1 MVSEK
6 DSLNIQ
12 VENRLED
19 LFGESE
25 TNSPV
30 AAEGGDLEY
39 YPFRIL
45 KSIVLSMDWEIN
57 DEVLNKFIEQ
67 IDGLKDTY
75 KEDKILLLFLQ
86 ILRSLGI
93 YIKAKKGGAHPSA
106 FKIISS
112 VFTRLEKVV
121 LSKNL
126 SEDSKKKMLFAEL
139 SKFKELRGQIALSN
153 TDGVKKKKAET
164 EIVKKKKMPAAKPAP
179 AMAHR
184 EEEVPGGLI
193 ASGTQGYDGKEI
205 FINAVEDIKNL
216 LRVEFAALREELR
229 LLKR

>member
-12 VENRLED
+12 VEKRLGD

-30 AAEGGDLEY
+30 PAEGGDLEY

-57 DEVLNKFIEQ
+57 DEVLDKFIEQ

-93 YIKAKKGGAHPSA
+93 YIKAKKGGAHPNA
-106 FKIISS
+106 FKIINS

-126 SEDSKKKMLFAEL
+126 SEASKKKMLFAEL

-153 TDGVKKKKAET
+153 TDS
-164 EIVKKKKMPAAKPAP
+164 VKKKKMPAARPVP
-179 AMAHR
+179 AMAHK
-184 EEEVPGGLI
+184 EEDVPGGLI
-193 ASGTQGYDGKEI
+193 ASGTQSYNGKEI

-216 LRVEFAALREELR
+216 IRVEFAALREDLR

>member
-1 MVSEK
+1 LVSEK

-25 TNSPV
+25 TNSPA

-67 IDGLKDTY
+67 IDGLKDAY

-93 YIKAKKGGAHPSA
+93 YIKAKKGGAHPNA
-106 FKIISS
+106 FKIINS
-112 VFTRLEKVV
+112 VFIRLEKVV

-126 SEDSKKKMLFAEL
+126 SEASKKKMLFAEL
-139 SKFKELRGQIALSN
+139 SKFKELRVQIARSN
-153 TDGVKKKKAET
+153 TDSVRKKKAET
-164 EIVKKKKMPAAKPAP
+164 EIAKKKKMPAVTPVP
-179 AMAHR
+179 AMAHK
-184 EEEVPGGLI
+184 EEVPGVLI
-193 ASGTQGYDGKEI
+193 ASGTQDHDGKNV

-216 LRVEFAALREELR
+216 IRVEFEALREELR

>member
-1 MVSEK
+1 LVSEK

-25 TNSPV
+25 INSPV

-93 YIKAKKGGAHPSA
+93 YVKAKKGGAHPSA
-106 FKIISS
+106 FKIINS

-126 SEDSKKKMLFAEL
+126 SEASKKKMLFAEL

-153 TDGVKKKKAET
+153 EA
-164 EIVKKKKMPAAKPAP
+164 EIVKKKRIPVARPVPTVANKGEDVPDGLVASAKQ
-179 AMAHR
+179 
-184 EEEVPGGLI
+184 
-193 ASGTQGYDGKEI
+193 SYDGKEN

-216 LRVEFAALREELR
+216 IRSEFAALREELK